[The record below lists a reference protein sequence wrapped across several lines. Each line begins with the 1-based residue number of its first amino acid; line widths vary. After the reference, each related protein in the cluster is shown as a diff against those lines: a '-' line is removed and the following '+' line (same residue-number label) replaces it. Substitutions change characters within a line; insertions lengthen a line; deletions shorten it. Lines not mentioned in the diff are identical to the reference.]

1 MQVGDLVKV
10 KLKRR
15 GDTLGL
21 VVKVVSDECNCV
33 IIVNPMDP
41 VNCGLP
47 SGFQVYANP
56 VDVEVISESR

>member
-15 GDTLGL
+15 EDTLGL
-21 VVKVVSDECNCV
+21 VVEVKQDDCNCI
-33 IIVNPMDP
+33 IIVQP
-41 VNCGLP
+41 VNPGL
-47 SGFQVYANP
+47 QVYANP

>member
-1 MQVGDLVKV
+1 MKVGDLVKV

-15 GDTLGL
+15 EDTLGL

-33 IIVNPMDP
+33 IIVNPVGRGNP
-41 VNCGLP
+41 
-47 SGFQVYANP
+47 GFQVYANP